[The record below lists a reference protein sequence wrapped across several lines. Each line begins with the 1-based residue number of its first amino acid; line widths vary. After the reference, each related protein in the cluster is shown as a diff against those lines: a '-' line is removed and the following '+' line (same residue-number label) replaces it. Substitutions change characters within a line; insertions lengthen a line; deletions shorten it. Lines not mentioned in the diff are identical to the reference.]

1 MEPEDRDRL
10 IQLRNEQ
17 DVLQDALGKVIKVV
31 SDKIVANQIEITNIR
46 GDSKLNN
53 RIRNGNTE
61 VS

>member
-31 SDKIVANQIEITNIR
+31 SDKIVANQIEITKIR
-46 GDSKLNN
+46 GYSKLNN